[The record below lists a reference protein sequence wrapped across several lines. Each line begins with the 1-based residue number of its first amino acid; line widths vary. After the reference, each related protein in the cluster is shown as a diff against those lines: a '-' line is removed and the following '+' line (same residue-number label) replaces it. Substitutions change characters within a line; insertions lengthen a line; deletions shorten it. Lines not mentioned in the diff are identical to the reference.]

1 MNILVKMQI
10 DKIKKMNKY
19 NMKNI
24 NEVSRVATDLKLSA
38 LIKQLYIDPNEYLNY
53 INKKNY

>member
-10 DKIKKMNKY
+10 DKIKKMNRY

-24 NEVSRVATDLKLSA
+24 NEVSRVATDLKLFAFSKTV
-38 LIKQLYIDPNEYLNY
+38 IYKFR
-53 INKKNY
+53 

>member
-1 MNILVKMQI
+1 MKILVKMQI

-19 NMKNI
+19 MKNI

-38 LIKQLYIDPNEYLNY
+38 LIKQLYIDPNEYLDY

>member
-1 MNILVKMQI
+1 MKILVKMQI

-19 NMKNI
+19 MKNI

>member
-1 MNILVKMQI
+1 MKILVKMQI
-10 DKIKKMNKY
+10 DKI
-19 NMKNI
+19 KNI